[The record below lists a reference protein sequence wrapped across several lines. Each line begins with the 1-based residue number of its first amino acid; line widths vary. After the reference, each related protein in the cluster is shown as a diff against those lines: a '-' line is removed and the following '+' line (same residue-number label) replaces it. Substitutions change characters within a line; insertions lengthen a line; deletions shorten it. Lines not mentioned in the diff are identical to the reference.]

1 MLAVLRHKR
10 LLAPGCVLFALA
22 LAAHTDATG
31 SQSKMASP
39 KSRGAG
45 GELGETG
52 SLGEQSSKG
61 DT

>member
-10 LLAPGCVLFALA
+10 ILAPGCVLFALA

-31 SQSKMASP
+31 SQSKIASS

-52 SLGEQSSKG
+52 SLGEQTPKG